1 MRKEII
7 ILGSAFALTIC
18 GGLQAQEDAS
28 AEKPEA
34 EKPAVETPAEAS
46 TEAPEVELTPA
57 EKLAAES
64 EKYCS
69 STAKETPTKPAKIVG
84 MVDKACALLTEKGQE
99 AFPKFQGDKSEYI
112 FDGTYMWIHTLKEA
126 KMLMH
131 PIKHKM
137 VGNLYTGLKDKNG
150 KRFFVVMNQ
159 ICTEKKSGW
168 VEYLWPKPGTNEA
181 TRKISYVKTCT
192 LPDGTA
198 VVVGCGL
205 YNYAEKDLEAL
216 KIN

>member
-1 MRKEII
+1 MRNGII
-7 ILGSAFALTIC
+7 ILGCTFTLALC
-18 GGLQAQEDAS
+18 NLSLAQE
-28 AEKPEA
+28 EKPAA
-34 EKPAVETPAEAS
+34 EKPAVEAPAAEAPAA
-46 TEAPEVELTPA
+46 EEPAVELTPE

-69 STAKETPTKPAKIVG
+69 STAKKEPTAPATVVKK
-84 MVDKACALLTEKGQE
+84 VDEACALLEKEGQK
-99 AFPKFQGDKSEYI
+99 AFPKFQGKGSTFI
-112 FDGTYMWIHTLKEA
+112 FDGTYMWVHTLKDA

-168 VEYLWPKPGTNEA
+168 VEYLWPKPGTDEA
-181 TRKISYVKTCT
+181 TRKISYVKTCK

-205 YNYAEKDLEAL
+205 YNYAEKDLKEL
-216 KIN
+216 EIN